1 MGLTFSI
8 NAICGFRIQIP
19 TLACDRVPLLI
30 ESKTP
35 LPAVRNISKLS
46 PQAVFIRPK
55 NSKRNQQWIALFEV
69 VICCGFPTQLLFIG
83 ILAMLGIA
91 ATDTS
96 GTLSIGYI
104 FLLSISDTI
113 LLLFLIFYFLR
124 QHQENPVEIFL
135 GRRQFRGEFLFG
147 LMLTP
152 FILGLTLTG
161 AALLHYLWP
170 SLRNVPDNPFTAL
183 LTSPMNAALFTVVA
197 VIAGG
202 IREELQ
208 RAFILLRFDQ
218 HLGGAKVGLVI
229 FSLVFGLGH
238 ALQGW
243 DAAII
248 TALLGALWGS
258 IYLLRRSVI
267 STIVSHT
274 SFNIVEIC
282 LLLAGV
288 SNSSS

>member
-1 MGLTFSI
+1 M
-8 NAICGFRIQIP
+8 
-19 TLACDRVPLLI
+19 V
-30 ESKTP
+30 ESKNP
-35 LPAVRNISKLS
+35 LPPVRNIPEFS
-46 PQAVFIRPK
+46 PQAGLVQPK
-55 NSKRNQQWIALFEV
+55 NSKRNRQWTALFEV
-69 VICCGFPTQLLFIG
+69 VICCGFPTQLLFVG

-91 ATDTS
+91 STDTS
-96 GTLSIGYI
+96 GTLSISYI

-124 QHQENPVEIFL
+124 QRQENPVEVFL

-152 FILGLTLTG
+152 LILGITLTS
-161 AALLHYLWP
+161 ATLLHHLWP
-170 SLRNVPDNPFTAL
+170 TLRNVPENPFTAL
-183 LTSPMNAALFTVVA
+183 LTSPMNVALFTTAA

-274 SFNIVEIC
+274 SFNIVEI
-282 LLLAGV
+282 LLFLAGV

>member
-1 MGLTFSI
+1 MPVL
-8 NAICGFRIQIP
+8 
-19 TLACDRVPLLI
+19 V
-30 ESKTP
+30 ESKNP
-35 LPAVRNISKLS
+35 LPPVRNIPEFS
-46 PQAVFIRPK
+46 PQAGLVQPK
-55 NSKRNQQWIALFEV
+55 NSKRNRQWTALFEV
-69 VICCGFPTQLLFIG
+69 VICCGFPTQLLFVG
-83 ILAMLGIA
+83 ILAMLGIVS
-91 ATDTS
+91 TDTS
-96 GTLSIGYI
+96 GRLSISYV

-113 LLLFLIFYFLR
+113 LLLFLIFFFLR

-152 FILGLTLTG
+152 FILGITLTS

-170 SLRNVPDNPFTAL
+170 SLRNVPENPFNAL
-183 LTSPMNAALFTVVA
+183 LTSPMNAALFTMVA

-202 IREELQ
+202 VREELQ
-208 RAFILLRFDQ
+208 RAFILLRFER

-243 DAAII
+243 DAALI

-282 LLLAGV
+282 LLLSGV

>member
-1 MGLTFSI
+1 MV
-8 NAICGFRIQIP
+8 A
-19 TLACDRVPLLI
+19 
-30 ESKTP
+30 SKKSLKAARKITEF
-35 LPAVRNISKLS
+35 S
-46 PQAVFIRPK
+46 PQTTLMLPK
-55 NSKRNQQWIALFEV
+55 NSKQEQQWAALFEV
-69 VICCGFPTQLLFIG
+69 VICCGFPTQLLFVG

-91 ATDTS
+91 STDAQ
-96 GTLSIGYI
+96 GTLSISYI

-152 FILGLTLTG
+152 FILGITLTG
-161 AALLHYLWP
+161 AALLHHLWP
-170 SLRNVPDNPFTAL
+170 SLRTVPENPFNAL
-183 LTSPMNAALFTVVA
+183 LTSPMNVALFTAVA

-202 IREELQ
+202 VREELQ
-208 RAFILLRFDQ
+208 RAFILFRFDQ

-282 LLLAGV
+282 LFLTGV